1 MFKFKLETS
10 LLPEHQPVCCVL
22 LDCNF
27 RNKRNSAQLNKP
39 KSSLLIDYS
48 FSFFFFLYVLSRG
61 ADLGATHITCID
73 T

>member
-10 LLPEHQPVCCVL
+10 LLPEHQPFCCVF

-27 RNKRNSAQLNKP
+27 RNKRNSAQLSKP
-39 KSSLLIDYS
+39 KSSLLIDYYYL
-48 FSFFFFLYVLSRG
+48 FIFYVLSRG
-61 ADLGATHITCID
+61 ADLGATYITRID